1 MRYEDLRKEYLDK
14 LENARSVLAEL
25 PKFEKYQLFQESE
38 LEQLSKINDKN
49 TLYLDKLKKGEIEV
63 AIVGMENTGKSTF
76 ANALI
81 KLKEAFPT
89 GSIRTTYTSTRLKY
103 GSEDKAVV
111 EFFSNA
117 EFNSMFR
124 EMLKKVKFPDSENES
139 FERISVD
146 NYERYF
152 NNLQDLDEPLYK
164 FHYATTHEDIKAI
177 LTGKNEILEYLNHP
191 IKIFSKTQISN
202 NELKKFI
209 TDKYIARTVKKVE
222 LELSEFADT
231 KEMVLYDVPGFNSTT
246 EKHKVET
253 QKSLNSA
260 DAIIL
265 IKNVIANS
273 QITSE
278 EKSMLN
284 RYDETTGIKLSD
296 KLFVYGTQ
304 VDKANTQ
311 DEARLN
317 IDTLCSDLTK
327 SLNVQQSRIFVG
339 SPYAYMQSLKLE
351 DGDSSIKRLT
361 AWGMSDAIDS
371 VEKMKSSIK
380 EFYKNEAFENIKS
393 QINKNIASLKNIL
406 SKIVID
412 NDEHRLL
419 ENLLIAD
426 NKKIINFTDSVKIE
440 LKSNLLKLKNTINKD
455 ISENEYFSK
464 SLQEQVDSIKTDV
477 TMEELEEIN
486 LSQTDIR
493 GEFATN
499 KVNTK
504 YREILKPEILSS
516 FENLI
521 VNIANDKAK
530 QYQDETIDI
539 FLDILEVDNSNIY
552 KDEIKENLAVMLKNL
567 TYKISYSQTSYVYL
581 IQRFTRDLVSV
592 VIGAEKGS
600 TTRKDRFKKA
610 KKEFVS
616 LAMYYEDI
624 VNIENIYDL
633 KLIQEVLNLSTDEKV
648 VEDSLIRKTLEN
660 KYESYLEYQ
669 EFKNVIDVLEKKGLN
684 EEKSID
690 ILEDVFADFKNISA
704 SNIGIVEKK
713 VYKKLEDLDKK
724 KEVEKIVSE
733 DKDEIDTLFEKIKV
747 SQTKEELLHELNSD
761 IAVLKNILKFAVIKA
776 INLELPFI
784 TSFAD
789 QNEKIINSS
798 RELNDFISKYYNK
811 IKYKEL
817 EESQEKKRT
826 LQEKKEAILNIRA
839 LQAKI

>member
-1 MRYEDLRKEYLDK
+1 MKYEDLRKEYLEK
-14 LENARSVLAEL
+14 LENTHNVLAEL
-25 PKFEKYQLFQESE
+25 PKFEKYQLFQSSE
-38 LEQLSKINDKN
+38 LEKLVMIKDKN

-89 GSIRTTYTSTRLKY
+89 GIKRTTYTSTRLKY
-103 GSEDKAVV
+103 GSQDKAVV
-111 EFFSNA
+111 EFYSNE
-117 EFNSMFR
+117 EFNSIFR
-124 EMLKKVKFPDSENES
+124 EMLQKVKFPYYEKES
-139 FERISVD
+139 FERLSLD
-146 NYERYF
+146 NYEKYF
-152 NNLQDLDEPLYK
+152 NNLKDLDESLYK
-164 FHYATTHEDIKAI
+164 LHNATTHEDIKAI
-177 LTGKNEILEYLNHP
+177 LTGKNEILQCLDFP
-191 IKIFSKTQISN
+191 IKIFSKIQISN

-209 TDKYIARTVKKVE
+209 THEYIARTVKKVE

-246 EKHKVET
+246 EKHKIET

-265 IKNVIANS
+265 IKNVIENPQS
-273 QITSE
+273 TSE
-278 EKSMLN
+278 ELSMLN

-296 KLFVYGTQ
+296 KLFVYGTKI
-304 VDKANTQ
+304 DKANKQ
-311 DEARLN
+311 EDARENIVTLN
-317 IDTLCSDLTK
+317 TDLQTK
-327 SLNVQQSRIFVG
+327 LQVHKSRIFVG

-351 DGDSSIKRLT
+351 DGNSSIETLT
-361 AWGMSDAIDS
+361 EWGMSDSIDS
-371 VEKMKSSIK
+371 VEKIKLSIK
-380 EFYKNEAFENIKS
+380 EFYKNEAFENIKL
-393 QINKNIASLKNIL
+393 QINKNIEALKNIL

-426 NKKIINFTDSVKIE
+426 NKKIIDFTDSVKVE
-440 LKSNLLKLKNTINKD
+440 LKSKLLKLKYTINKD

-530 QYQDETIDI
+530 QYQNETIDI
-539 FLDILEVDNSNIY
+539 LLDVLEVDNSNIY
-552 KDEIKENLAVMLKNL
+552 KNEIKENLAVMLRDL

-633 KLIQEVLNLSTDEKV
+633 KLIQEVLNLSTGEKV
-648 VEDSLIRKTLEN
+648 VEDSLVRKTLES
-660 KYESYLEYQ
+660 KYEKYLEYQ
-669 EFKNVIDVLEKKGLN
+669 EFQNILDTLENKGLD
-684 EEKSID
+684 EEKSIE
-690 ILEDVFADFKNISA
+690 ILEDVLSNFKNVS
-704 SNIGIVEKK
+704 SGNIGIIEKK
-713 VYKKLEDLDKK
+713 VYKKLESLNEEDK
-724 KEVEKIVSE
+724 KIVSK
-733 DKDEIDTLFEKIKV
+733 DSDEIETLFEKIEV
-747 SQTKEELLHELNSD
+747 SQTKEELLQELNSD
-761 IAVLKNILKFAVIKA
+761 IAVLKDILKLAVIKA

-798 RELNDFISKYYNK
+798 REFNDFISKYYNK
-811 IKYKEL
+811 IKYQEL
-817 EESQEKKRT
+817 EESQEQKRT
-826 LQEKKEAILNIRA
+826 LQEKKEAIANIRA

>member
-1 MRYEDLRKEYLDK
+1 MKYEDLRKEYLEK
-14 LENARSVLAEL
+14 LENTQNVLTEL
-25 PKFEKYQLFQESE
+25 PKFEKYQLFQNSE
-38 LEQLSKINDKN
+38 LEQLGLIKDKN
-49 TLYLDKLKKGEIEV
+49 SLYLDKLKKGEIEV

-103 GSEDKAVV
+103 GSEDKAIV
-111 EFFSNA
+111 EFFSNE

-124 EMLKKVKFPDSENES
+124 EMLKKVKFPDYEKES
-139 FERISVD
+139 FERISAD

-164 FHYATTHEDIKAI
+164 FHYATTHEDIKNI
-177 LTGKNEILEYLNHP
+177 LIGKSEIIQYLNHP
-191 IKIFSKTQISN
+191 IKTFSKTQISN
-202 NELKKFI
+202 HELKKFI

-246 EKHKVET
+246 EKHKIET

-311 DEARLN
+311 EEARLN
-317 IDTLCSDLTK
+317 IETLNSDLTT
-327 SLNVQQSRIFVG
+327 SLQVQKNRIFVG

-351 DGDSSIKRLT
+351 DGNNSVERLT
-361 AWGMSDAIDS
+361 EWGMSDSIDS

-393 QINKNIASLKNIL
+393 QINKNIAALKNIL
-406 SKIVID
+406 YKIVID
-412 NDEHRLL
+412 NDEHSLL
-419 ENLLIAD
+419 ENLLITD

-440 LKSNLLKLKNTINKD
+440 LKSKLLKLKYTINQD

-464 SLQEQVDSIKTDV
+464 SLQEQVDTIKTDV
-477 TMEELEEIN
+477 TIEELEEIN

-530 QYQDETIDI
+530 QYQNETIDI
-539 FLDILEVDNSNIY
+539 LLNILEVDDTNIY
-552 KDEIKENLAVMLKNL
+552 KNEIKENLAVMLRDL

-600 TTRKDRFKKA
+600 TTRKDRFKRA

-633 KLIQEVLNLSTDEKV
+633 KLIQEVLNLSTGEKV
-648 VEDSLIRKTLEN
+648 VEDSLVRKTLES

-669 EFKNVIDVLEKKGLN
+669 EFQNVIDTLENKGLN
-684 EEKSID
+684 EEKSIEV
-690 ILEDVFADFKNISA
+690 LEDVLANFKNVS
-704 SNIGIVEKK
+704 SGNIGIVEKK
-713 VYKKLEDLDKK
+713 VYKKLESLNEEEK
-724 KEVEKIVSE
+724 KIVSK
-733 DKDEIDTLFEKIKV
+733 DSDEIETLFEKIEV
-747 SQTKEELLHELNSD
+747 SQTKEELLQELNSD
-761 IAVLKNILKFAVIKA
+761 IAVLKDILKLAVIKA

-789 QNEKIINSS
+789 QNEKIINSNS
-798 RELNDFISKYYNK
+798 EFNDFISKYYNK
-811 IKYKEL
+811 IKYQEL
-817 EESQEKKRT
+817 EESQEQKRT
-826 LQEKKEAILNIRA
+826 LEEKKEAIINIRA
-839 LQAKI
+839 LQSKI